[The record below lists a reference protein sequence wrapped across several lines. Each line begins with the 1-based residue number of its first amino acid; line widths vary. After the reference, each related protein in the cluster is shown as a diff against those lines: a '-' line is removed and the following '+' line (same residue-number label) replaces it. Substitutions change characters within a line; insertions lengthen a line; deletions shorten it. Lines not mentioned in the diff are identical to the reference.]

1 MSLKNLVTSNESE
14 DINNNNLNLGD
25 KQISSQ

>member
-14 DINNNNLNLGD
+14 DINNNNLDLGD